1 MCGLSG
7 ESGTNFKEFTPHG
20 KIVEEKV
27 KTKIIE
33 KITEKELIIYTTNNK
48 ISCLGF
54 IILHTKI
61 FS

>member
-7 ESGTNFKEFTPHG
+7 ESGVNFMEFTPHG

-33 KITEKELIIYTTNNK
+33 KIIEKELIIYTTNNK
-48 ISCLGF
+48 ISCLDF